1 MHGSLVDVSCVV
13 RAVMHSIVGIARV
26 EQLHLPPS
34 PPPLPR
40 PHEIREGF
48 TRRWVMFEPS

>member
-26 EQLHLPPS
+26 EQLHLPPPHRPCPGPTKSGKAS
-34 PPPLPR
+34 P
-40 PHEIREGF
+40 GGD
-48 TRRWVMFEPS
+48 V